1 MKNTDTIGS
10 VLRGK
15 GREVYSVAPSTCV
28 YDALEIMADKEI
40 GALLVMENGRAVGL
54 VSERD
59 YARKVILQGRLSKDT
74 AVSEIMTSDL
84 VSVTPED
91 TVDECM
97 RLMTEHRVRHL
108 PVMANGDVVGM
119 VSLGDLVKWII
130 DSQEQEIRHLHAYIA
145 GAYPA
150 A

>member
-1 MKNTDTIGS
+1 MHTVQQI
-10 VLRGK
+10 LRAKHGTLLSISPDAD
-15 GREVYSVAPSTCV
+15 VF
-28 YDALEIMADKEI
+28 DALATMARHDV
-40 GALLVMENGRAVGL
+40 GALAVLDRGRLVGMF
-54 VSERD
+54 SERD

-74 AVSEIMTSDL
+74 AVSEIMTSHL
-84 VSVTPED
+84 VSVTPDD

-108 PVMANGDVVGM
+108 PVMANGDVAGM

>member
-1 MKNTDTIGS
+1 MDQ
-10 VLRGK
+10 
-15 GREVYSVAPSTCV
+15 
-28 YDALEIMADKEI
+28 
-40 GALLVMENGRAVGL
+40 GRAVGL

-59 YARKVILQGRLSKDT
+59 YARKVILQGRHSKET
-74 AVSEIMTSDL
+74 AVSEIMSTTL
-84 VSVTPED
+84 VSVGADE
-91 TVDECM
+91 TVDDCM

-108 PVMANGDVVGM
+108 PVVVNGEPIGM

-130 DSQEQEIRHLHAYIA
+130 SSQEAEIMHLQAYIA